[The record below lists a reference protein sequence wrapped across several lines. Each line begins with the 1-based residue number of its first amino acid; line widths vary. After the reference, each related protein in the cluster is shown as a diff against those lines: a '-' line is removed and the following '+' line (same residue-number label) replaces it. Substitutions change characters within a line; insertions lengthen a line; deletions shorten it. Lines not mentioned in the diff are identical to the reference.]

1 MGVGT
6 GPPVGVTCVLVVGL
20 VGWAVVLFWVGVC
33 VEGEV
38 GVNVLPVVGPRVVE
52 LVVGSVVLPVVP
64 FQIGNT
70 VDWYARLLVLW

>member
-6 GPPVGVTCVLVVGL
+6 GPHVGVTCVLVVGL
-20 VGWAVVLFWVGVC
+20 VGWAVVPFSVGLC
-33 VEGEV
+33 VEV
-38 GVNVLPVVGPRVVE
+38 GVKVLPVVGPTVVE